1 MYTYLRLCDV
11 DVWLIT
17 MVGIFYLSVLV
28 TKVTCTLV
36 LISYKEWYLQ
46 ICMDV
51 RRVRIRKVSSLMN
64 CGDVGMC
71 KEFTKRY
78 ALHDCMNCCAWE
90 ERIRLLIGAY
100 MHGPFFTNSYTI
112 CYTQSQQNTVHY
124 YKWCMPACCWLVKP
138 SGVYMFIGQVIYQ

>member
-1 MYTYLRLCDV
+1 
-11 DVWLIT
+11 
-17 MVGIFYLSVLV
+17 
-28 TKVTCTLV
+28 
-36 LISYKEWYLQ
+36 
-46 ICMDV
+46 MDV

-112 CYTQSQQNTVHY
+112 CYNNHNKILYTITNDVCLLAVD
-124 YKWCMPACCWLVKP
+124 W
-138 SGVYMFIGQVIYQ
+138 